1 MPVLLVPGDY
11 PQPSNGEALK
21 PGYSEGGVRDTTLG
35 ELLPDS
41 FGPEDLEKPRNK

>member
-11 PQPSNGEALK
+11 PQPAKEGDEQK
-21 PGYSEGGVRDTTLG
+21 PGYSEGGVRVTTPR

-41 FGPEDLEKPRNK
+41 FGPEHL